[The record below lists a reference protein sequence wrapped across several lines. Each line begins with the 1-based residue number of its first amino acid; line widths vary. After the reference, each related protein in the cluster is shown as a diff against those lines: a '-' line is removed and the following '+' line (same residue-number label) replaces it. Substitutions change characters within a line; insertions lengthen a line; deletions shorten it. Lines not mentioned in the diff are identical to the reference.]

1 MEPSGSNPDY
11 SKKKPKISFES
22 KRPSYEEPYPAQ
34 IKDTNRKY
42 IALIVESDG
51 KDKMV
56 ENMDDPL
63 MKDVKALPKSRY
75 NEVDQICLTGNSY
88 SKDIFKYIA

>member
-1 MEPSGSNPDY
+1 MEPSGSNPNYD
-11 SKKKPKISFES
+11 KKKPKIFFEA
-22 KRPSYEEPYPAQ
+22 KRPSYEESYPAQ

-56 ENMDDPL
+56 ETMDDPL
-63 MKDVKALPKSRY
+63 MKNVKALPKPRY
-75 NEVDQICLTGNSY
+75 N
-88 SKDIFKYIA
+88 